1 MSAAT
6 VAVRRKL
13 MRMLLLTSGVTVLFT
28 CSLFIGYEFFIF
40 RQSLERQLATLG
52 RAIAAN
58 STAALAFDNPQ
69 DARTVLAAFRA
80 DPHIVAAALY
90 DRSGE
95 LFAAYPDKVSQHEL
109 PTAVQPRGYRFEHG
123 RVIGFEPV
131 VEAGQRLG
139 TLYVSSD
146 LNAIGQR
153 LQLYALLTAIV
164 LALSGVLAFFVARRQ
179 QRQLSHPILALAE
192 TARAVSD
199 RQDYSVRAHHA
210 GTYEIDLLTDAFN
223 HMLAQIKHSEV
234 RSREQMGRLSLLQ
247 HITSAIGDRQDLP
260 SIFQVVLRNVEENL
274 PIDFGCICLYEAES
288 DVLGVNTVGAGS
300 RLLAEEL
307 GLTEGETVAIDPR
320 NGLARCMRG
329 EMVYESDT
337 GAVPHPFP
345 QRLAHAGLQAVVIAP
360 LMVESRVFGAFI
372 AARRAAHSFSSG
384 DCEFLKQLSAHVA
397 LASHQT
403 RLHNE
408 LQQAYDDLR
417 RSQHTVMQQERLRA
431 LGQMASG
438 IAHDINNALSPV
450 SLYTESLLER
460 EPNLSDRARSSL
472 TIIQRAIDDVASTVA
487 RMREFYRQR
496 EPQLTLALVDLN
508 KVVEQVI
515 ELTRVKWND
524 LSQKQG
530 VDIQLQVEL
539 AASLP
544 GIMGAEGEIRD
555 ALTNLL
561 FNAVDA
567 MPEGGTLTLKTQAA
581 QSAAG
586 VELVSVQVIDTG
598 LGMDEQTRQHC
609 LEPFFTTKG
618 ERGTGLGLAMVYG
631 MVERHSADL
640 AIDSA
645 PGRGTSVTLTF
656 PAYTQNFVSTTRVVA
671 MPQVGPRLRI
681 LVIDDDPIIIKAL
694 EQSLGADGHVTVAA
708 GGGQAGIDAFTAA
721 LGTPQAFALVI
732 TDLGMPKIDGRKVAQ
747 TIKTLSASTPVIL
760 LTGWGQRMLADSDI
774 PPHVDRLLSK
784 PPRLLELR
792 RAIMELTQ

>member
-1 MSAAT
+1 MNQAIP
-6 VAVRRKL
+6 VRRRL
-13 MRMLLLTSGVTVLFT
+13 MRMLLLTSGVAILFT

-40 RQSLERQLATLG
+40 RGSLERQLATLG

-58 STAALAFDNPQ
+58 STAALAFDNPD

-90 DRSGE
+90 DQSGE
-95 LFAAYPDKVSQHEL
+95 LFASYPQGVAQDEL
-109 PTAVQPRGYRFEHG
+109 PSTVQATGYRFERG

-131 VEAGQRLG
+131 REGAQLLG

-146 LNAIGQR
+146 LKAIDQR
-153 LQLYALLTAIV
+153 LHLYGLLTVIV
-164 LALSGVLAFFVARRQ
+164 LLLSGVVAFFVSRRQ
-179 QRQLSHPILALAE
+179 QQQISQPILDLAE

-199 RQDYSVRAHHA
+199 RQDYSVRAQHA
-210 GTYEIDLLTDAFN
+210 GTFEIDLLTDAFN
-223 HMLAQIKHSEV
+223 HMLTQIGRSEV
-234 RSREQMGRLSLLQ
+234 RSREQMGRLSLLH
-247 HITSAIGDRQDLP
+247 HITTAIGDRQDLP

-274 PIDFGCICLYEAES
+274 PVDFGCICLYDAEA
-288 DVLGVNTVGAGS
+288 DVLCVNTVGAAS
-300 RLLAEEL
+300 RTLAPALEL
-307 GLTEGETVAIDPR
+307 HEGAVVAVDPR
-320 NGLARCMRG
+320 NGLARCLRG
-329 EMVYESDT
+329 ELVCEPNT
-337 GAVPHPFP
+337 GSIPSAFP
-345 QRLAHAGLQAVVIAP
+345 QRLAASGLNAVVIAP
-360 LMVESRVFGAFI
+360 LMVEAHVFGLLI
-372 AARRAAHSFSSG
+372 AARRAAESFSSG
-384 DCEFLKQLSAHVA
+384 DCEFLKQLSGHVA

-403 RLHNE
+403 QLHNA
-408 LQQAYDDLR
+408 LQQAFDDLR

-460 EPNLSDRARSSL
+460 ETNLSERARTSL
-472 TIIQRAIDDVASTVA
+472 TIIQRAIDDVAGTVA

-496 EPQLTLALVDLN
+496 EPQLMLALVDLN

-515 ELTRVKWND
+515 ELTRARWSD

-530 VDIQLQVEL
+530 IDIQMQMEL
-539 AASLP
+539 AEGLP

-567 MPEGGTLTLKTQAA
+567 MPEGGTLTLRTQSI
-581 QSAAG
+581 QSAPD
-586 VELVSVQVIDTG
+586 VQLVSVVVSDDGI
-598 LGMDEQTRQHC
+598 GMDEETRRRC

-631 MVERHSADL
+631 MVQRHSAEF

-656 PAYTQNFVSTTRVVA
+656 PAYTQNFGSTVRMAT
-671 MPQVGPRLRI
+671 PTLIGPRLRI
-681 LVIDDDPIIIKAL
+681 LLIDDDPIIIKAL
-694 EQSLGADGHVTVAA
+694 EEALGADGHVTVAA
-708 GGGQAGIDAFTAA
+708 GGGQAGIDAFRAA
-721 LGTPQAFALVI
+721 LGTADAFALVI
-732 TDLGMPKIDGRKVAQ
+732 TDLGMPRVDGRKVAQ
-747 TIKTLSASTPVIL
+747 TVKTLSPRTPVIL

-784 PPRLLELR
+784 PPRLQELR
-792 RAIMELTQ
+792 RAIKELAS